1 MNYPLPSPRN
11 FVHSGLLQ
19 IPSLTVSPV
28 QLFNY
33 LLDHEK
39 TYGMAVIRMEPVIID
54 PNTQV
59 KLIILLCPS

>member
-1 MNYPLPSPRN
+1 M
-11 FVHSGLLQ
+11 
-19 IPSLTVSPV
+19 

-59 KLIILLCPS
+59 KLTHTLTLSLLIIHLLNHFHHLLLYLPPS